1 MTRPGSRLPW
11 AGPVAALALG
21 LPFAVPARS
30 EDWPQFRGPRRD
42 GSWNETGLLE
52 AFPAVGPKVRWRQ
65 PVGPGWS
72 SPVIAQG
79 RVVVTDARLNKPEA
93 RERVLCFEEATGRS
107 LWSFSYGVSYPDF
120 AFVPGQGN
128 GPTATPVIHEGRVYC
143 LGCNGQLHCLNS
155 ETGAV
160 IWARDLE
167 KDYQLQE
174 MMCRASPLIE
184 GDLLVVFIG
193 GKPGACVVALD
204 RHSGR
209 EVWKALDEPVSNSSP
224 VIAAYGGRRQLI
236 VWTDESVSSL
246 NPATGAVHWRQPMTT
261 SNNDAV
267 ATPVVEGDRLLVSGL
282 MFKLDPDRPAA
293 SVLWPDSLAISR
305 RILSNT
311 SMPVL
316 RGGHVYGARSSGE
329 LVCLDATNGRTAWEV
344 KTVTALK
351 GGASIHI
358 TITSLGDVA
367 FLFTEQGNLIRAE
380 LTPSGYRETDRARLV
395 EPNVPSGGRKCAWTP
410 PAFANGHVFARNDVE
425 LVCASLKAKE

>member
-1 MTRPGSRLPW
+1 
-11 AGPVAALALG
+11 
-21 LPFAVPARS
+21 
-30 EDWPQFRGPRRD
+30 
-42 GSWNETGLLE
+42 
-52 AFPAVGPKVRWRQ
+52 
-65 PVGPGWS
+65 
-72 SPVIAQG
+72 
-79 RVVVTDARLNKPEA
+79 
-93 RERVLCFEEATGRS
+93 
-107 LWSFSYGVSYPDF
+107 
-120 AFVPGQGN
+120 
-128 GPTATPVIHEGRVYC
+128 
-143 LGCNGQLHCLNS
+143 
-155 ETGAV
+155 V